1 METSKSNSASIK
13 TPIRKKLSSMKNNI
27 YPKNYHSLLDLVDT
41 QKAIKLVKDTF
52 ESELAKELKLIR
64 VSAPLFVE
72 PKTGLNDNLSGF
84 EKAVS
89 FVVNENLQEL
99 EIVQSLAKWK
109 RYALKKYDIDGLY
122 TDMNAIRRFEDTDN
136 LHSLYVDQWDWER
149 RLLPEQRNLKTL
161 KQTVRKIYK
170 AFVKTYNK
178 VVKAYPVL
186 NNELPST
193 ITFITTKELEKL
205 YPNLSRKEREN
216 AICKKYGAVFLIGIG
231 GKLKDGEPHDSRA
244 ADYDDWKLNGD
255 ILLWY
260 EPLQIA
266 FELSSMGVRVNK
278 VSLLKQLKA
287 KKEEFKLEMPYH
299 QSIINETLPLSIGGG
314 IGQSRLC
321 MYLLKKVHIGE
332 VQSSYWPEEDIKEFK
347 KYNVNLL

>member
-1 METSKSNSASIK
+1 
-13 TPIRKKLSSMKNNI
+13 MKNNI
-27 YPKNYHSLLDLVDT
+27 YPKNYKSLLDLVDT
-41 QKAIKLVKDTF
+41 QIAIKLVKDTF
-52 ESELAKELKLIR
+52 ERELAKELKLMR

-72 PKTGLNDNLSGF
+72 PTTGLNDNLSGY

-89 FVVNENLQEL
+89 FIVNENEKEL

-122 TDMNAIRRFEDTDN
+122 TDMNAIRRFEELDN

-149 RLLPEQRNLKTL
+149 RLLPEQRNIRTLKTIV
-161 KQTVRKIYK
+161 KKIYK
-170 AFVKTYNK
+170 AFIKTYNK
-178 VVKAYPVL
+178 LVKEYPCLENDFAKEV
-186 NNELPST
+186 
-193 ITFITTKELEKL
+193 TFVTTKELEKL

-216 AICKKYGAVFLIGIG
+216 AICKQYGTVFLMQIGS
-231 GKLKDGEPHDSRA
+231 KLKDGQSHDARA

-266 FELSSMGVRVNK
+266 FELSSMGIRVNK
-278 VSLLKQLKA
+278 ESLVKQIKA
-287 KKEEFKLEMPYH
+287 KNEEYKLSLPYH
-299 QSIINETLPLSIGGG
+299 QLILNDELPLSIGGG

-332 VQSSYWPEEDIKEFK
+332 VQSSYWPKEDIEEFK

>member
-1 METSKSNSASIK
+1 M
-13 TPIRKKLSSMKNNI
+13 NI
-27 YPKNYHSLLDLVDT
+27 YPSNYKSVLNLVDT

-52 ESELAKELKLIR
+52 ESELAKELKLMR

-72 PKTGLNDNLSGF
+72 PSTGLNDNLSGY
-84 EKAVS
+84 EKAVN
-89 FVVNENLQEL
+89 FVVNQNDKDL

-109 RYALKKYDIDGLY
+109 RYALNKYNIDGLY
-122 TDMNAIRRFEDTDN
+122 TDMNAIRRFEELDN

-149 RLLPEQRNLKTL
+149 RLTIEQRNIRTLKT
-161 KQTVRKIYK
+161 TVKKIYK
-170 AFVKTYNK
+170 AFIKTYNK
-178 VVKAYPVL
+178 LVKQFPVL
-186 NNELPST
+186 ENNFSKEV
-193 ITFITTKELEKL
+193 TFITTKELEKM

-216 AICKKYGAVFLIGIG
+216 EICKKYGSVFLMQIGN
-231 GKLKDGEPHDSRA
+231 KLKDGQSHDARA

-266 FELSSMGVRVNK
+266 FELSSMGIRVNK
-278 VSLLKQLKA
+278 DSLVKQLKA
-287 KKEEFKLEMPYH
+287 KKEEYKLEMPYH
-299 QSIINETLPLSIGGG
+299 QSILNETLPLSIGGG

-321 MYLLKKVHIGE
+321 MFLLKKVHIGE

>member
-1 METSKSNSASIK
+1 
-13 TPIRKKLSSMKNNI
+13 MKNNI
-27 YPKNYHSLLDLVDT
+27 YPKDYNSLLDLVDT
-41 QKAIKLVKDTF
+41 QIAIKLVKDTF
-52 ESELAKELKLIR
+52 ERELAKELGLMR

-72 PKTGLNDNLSGF
+72 PETGLNDNLSGF

-89 FVVNENLQEL
+89 FVVNEDDKNL

-109 RYALKKYDIDGLY
+109 RYALNKYNIDGLY
-122 TDMNAIRRFEDTDN
+122 TDMNAIRRFEDLDN

-149 RLLPEQRNLKTL
+149 RLTAEERNLKTL
-161 KQTVRKIYK
+161 KKIVRKIYK
-170 AFVKTYNK
+170 AFCKTYNK
-178 VVKAYPVL
+178 IVKNYPVL
-186 NNELPST
+186 QSNLPNN
-193 ITFITTKELEKL
+193 IVFITTKELEKR
-205 YPNLSRKEREN
+205 YPNLTRKEREN
-216 AICKKYGAVFLIGIG
+216 AICKEYGAVFLIGIG
-231 GKLKDGEPHDSRA
+231 DKLKDGQPHDARA

-266 FELSSMGVRVNK
+266 FELSSMGIRVNRD
-278 VSLLKQLKA
+278 SLVKQLKA
-287 KKEEFKLEMPYH
+287 KKEEYKLEMPYH
-299 QSIINETLPLSIGGG
+299 KQILNDELPLSIGGG

-321 MYLLKKVHIGE
+321 MFLLKKVHIGE

>member
-1 METSKSNSASIK
+1 M
-13 TPIRKKLSSMKNNI
+13 
-27 YPKNYHSLLDLVDT
+27 
-41 QKAIKLVKDTF
+41 
-52 ESELAKELKLIR
+52 R

-72 PKTGLNDNLSGF
+72 PSTGLNDNLSGY
-84 EKAVS
+84 EKAVN
-89 FVVNENLQEL
+89 FVVNQNDKDL

-109 RYALKKYDIDGLY
+109 RFALNKYDIDGLY
-122 TDMNAIRRFEDTDN
+122 TDMNAIRRFEELDN

-149 RLLPEQRNLKTL
+149 RLTLEQRNIRTLKTVV
-161 KQTVRKIYK
+161 KRIYK
-170 AFVKTYNK
+170 AFIKTYNK
-178 VVKAYPVL
+178 LIKQFPQL
-186 NNELPST
+186 ENNFSKEV
-193 ITFITTKELEKL
+193 TFITTKELEKM

-216 AICKKYGAVFLIGIG
+216 EICKKYGTVFLMQIGN
-231 GKLKDGEPHDSRA
+231 KLKDGMPHDARA

-266 FELSSMGVRVNK
+266 FELSSMGIRVNK
-278 VSLLKQLKA
+278 DSLVKQLKA
-287 KKEEFKLEMPYH
+287 KKEEYKLEMPYH

-321 MYLLKKVHIGE
+321 MFLLKKVHIGE

>member
-1 METSKSNSASIK
+1 M
-13 TPIRKKLSSMKNNI
+13 NI
-27 YPKNYHSLLDLVDT
+27 YPSNYQSILNLVDT

-52 ESELAKELKLIR
+52 ESELAKELKLMR

-72 PKTGLNDNLSGF
+72 PSTGLNDNLSGY
-84 EKAVS
+84 EKAVN
-89 FVVNENLQEL
+89 FVVNQNDKDL

-109 RYALKKYDIDGLY
+109 RYALNKYDIDGLY
-122 TDMNAIRRFEDTDN
+122 TDMNAIRRFEELDN

-149 RLLPEQRNLKTL
+149 RLTLEQRNVRTL
-161 KQTVRKIYK
+161 KSVVKKIYK
-170 AFVKTYNK
+170 AFIKTYNK
-178 VVKAYPVL
+178 LVKQFPEL
-186 NNELPST
+186 ENNFSKEV
-193 ITFITTKELEKL
+193 TFITTKELEKI

-216 AICKKYGAVFLIGIG
+216 EICKKYGTVFLMQIGN
-231 GKLKDGEPHDSRA
+231 KLKDGMPHDARA

-266 FELSSMGVRVNK
+266 FELSSMGIRVNK
-278 VSLLKQLKA
+278 DSLVKQLKA
-287 KKEEFKLEMPYH
+287 KKEEYKLEMPYH
-299 QSIINETLPLSIGGG
+299 QSILNETLPLSIGGG

-321 MYLLKKVHIGE
+321 MFLLKKVHIGE

>member
-1 METSKSNSASIK
+1 M
-13 TPIRKKLSSMKNNI
+13 NI
-27 YPKNYHSLLDLVDT
+27 YPKNYHSVLDLVDT

-52 ESELAKELKLIR
+52 ESELAKELKLMR

-72 PKTGLNDNLSGF
+72 PSTGLNDNLSGY

-89 FVVNENLQEL
+89 FVVNQNDKDL

-109 RYALKKYDIDGLY
+109 RYALNKYDIDGLY
-122 TDMNAIRRFEDTDN
+122 TDMNAIRRFEELDN

-149 RLLPEQRNLKTL
+149 RLTLEQRNVRTL
-161 KQTVRKIYK
+161 KSVVRKIYK
-170 AFVKTYNK
+170 AFIKTYNK
-178 VVKAYPVL
+178 LVKQFPEL
-186 NNELPST
+186 ENNFSKEV
-193 ITFITTKELEKL
+193 TFITTKELEKM

-216 AICKKYGAVFLIGIG
+216 EICKKYGTVFLMQIGN
-231 GKLKDGEPHDSRA
+231 KLKDGTPHDARA

-266 FELSSMGVRVNK
+266 FELSSMGIRVNK
-278 VSLLKQLKA
+278 DSLVKQLKA
-287 KKEEFKLEMPYH
+287 KKEEYKLEMPYH
-299 QSIINETLPLSIGGG
+299 QSILNETLPLSIGGG

-321 MYLLKKVHIGE
+321 MFLLKKVHIGE

-347 KYNVNLL
+347 KYNVSLL

>member
-1 METSKSNSASIK
+1 M
-13 TPIRKKLSSMKNNI
+13 NI
-27 YPKNYHSLLDLVDT
+27 YPKNYQSILNLVDT

-52 ESELAKELKLIR
+52 ESELAKELKLMR

-72 PKTGLNDNLSGF
+72 PSTGLNDNLSGY

-89 FVVNENLQEL
+89 FVVNQNNKDL

-122 TDMNAIRRFEDTDN
+122 TDMNAIRRFEELDN

-149 RLLPEQRNLKTL
+149 SLTLEQRNVKTL
-161 KQTVRKIYK
+161 KTVVKRIYK
-170 AFVKTYNK
+170 AFIKTYNK
-178 VVKAYPVL
+178 LVKQFPKL
-186 NNELPST
+186 ENNFSKEV
-193 ITFITTKELEKL
+193 TFITTKELEKL

-216 AICKKYGAVFLIGIG
+216 EICKKYGTVFLMQIGN
-231 GKLKDGEPHDSRA
+231 KLKDGMPHDARA

-266 FELSSMGVRVNK
+266 FELSSMGIRVNK
-278 VSLLKQLKA
+278 ESLLKQLKA
-287 KKEEFKLEMPYH
+287 KKEEYKLEMPYH

-321 MYLLKKVHIGE
+321 MFLLKKVHIGE
-332 VQSSYWPEEDIKEFK
+332 VQSSYWPEEDIKQFK

>member
-1 METSKSNSASIK
+1 M
-13 TPIRKKLSSMKNNI
+13 NI
-27 YPKNYHSLLDLVDT
+27 YPKNYHSVLDLVDT

-52 ESELAKELKLIR
+52 ENELAKELKLMR

-72 PKTGLNDNLSGF
+72 PSTGLNDNLSGY
-84 EKAVS
+84 EKAVN
-89 FVVNENLQEL
+89 FVVNQNGKDL

-109 RYALKKYDIDGLY
+109 RYALNKYDIDGLY
-122 TDMNAIRRFEDTDN
+122 TDMNAIRRFEELDN

-149 RLLPEQRNLKTL
+149 RLTLEQRNVRTL
-161 KQTVRKIYK
+161 KSVVKKIYK
-170 AFVKTYNK
+170 AFIKTYNK
-178 VVKAYPVL
+178 LVKKFPEL
-186 NNELPST
+186 ENNFSKEV
-193 ITFITTKELEKL
+193 TFITTKELEKL

-216 AICKKYGAVFLIGIG
+216 EICKKYGTVFLMQIGNR
-231 GKLKDGEPHDSRA
+231 LKDGMPHDARA

-266 FELSSMGVRVNK
+266 FELSSMGIRVNK
-278 VSLLKQLKA
+278 DSLVKQLKA
-287 KKEEFKLEMPYH
+287 KKEEYKLEMPYH
-299 QSIINETLPLSIGGG
+299 QSILNETLPLSIGGG

-321 MYLLKKVHIGE
+321 MFLLKKVHIGE

-347 KYNVNLL
+347 KYNVSLL

>member
-1 METSKSNSASIK
+1 M
-13 TPIRKKLSSMKNNI
+13 NI
-27 YPKNYHSLLDLVDT
+27 YPSNYQSILNLVDT

-52 ESELAKELKLIR
+52 ESELAKELKLMR

-72 PKTGLNDNLSGF
+72 PSTGLNDNLSGY
-84 EKAVS
+84 EKAVN
-89 FVVNENLQEL
+89 FVVNQNNKDL

-109 RYALKKYDIDGLY
+109 RYALNKYDIDGLY
-122 TDMNAIRRFEDTDN
+122 TDMNAIRRFEELDN

-149 RLLPEQRNLKTL
+149 RLTLEQRNIRTL
-161 KQTVRKIYK
+161 KSVVKKIYK
-170 AFVKTYNK
+170 AFIKTYNK
-178 VVKAYPVL
+178 LVKQFPEL
-186 NNELPST
+186 ENNFSKDV
-193 ITFITTKELEKL
+193 TFITTKELEKL

-216 AICKKYGAVFLIGIG
+216 EICKKYGAVFLRQIGN
-231 GKLKDGEPHDSRA
+231 KLKDGMPHDARA

-266 FELSSMGVRVNK
+266 FELSSMGIRVDST
-278 VSLLKQLKA
+278 SLVKQLKA
-287 KKEEFKLEMPYH
+287 KKEEYKLEMPYH
-299 QSIINETLPLSIGGG
+299 QSILNETLPLSIGGG

-321 MYLLKKVHIGE
+321 MFLLKKVHIGE

>member
-1 METSKSNSASIK
+1 M
-13 TPIRKKLSSMKNNI
+13 NI
-27 YPKNYHSLLDLVDT
+27 YPKNYQSVLNLVDT

-52 ESELAKELKLIR
+52 ENELAKGLKLMR

-72 PKTGLNDNLSGF
+72 PKTGLNDNLSGY

-89 FVVNENLQEL
+89 FIVNENKQEL

-109 RYALKKYDIDGLY
+109 RYALKKYNIDGLY
-122 TDMNAIRRFEDTDN
+122 TDMNAIRRFEETDN
-136 LHSLYVDQWDWER
+136 LHSLYVDQWDWEKC
-149 RLLPEQRNLKTL
+149 LEKEQRNVRTLKTIV
-161 KQTVRKIYK
+161 KRIYK
-170 AFVKTYNK
+170 AFIKTYQK
-178 VVKAYPVL
+178 LIKQFPCL
-186 NNELPST
+186 ENNFSEEV
-193 ITFITTKELEKL
+193 TFVTTKELEAQ

-216 AICKKYGAVFLIGIG
+216 AICKKYGTVFLMQIGN
-231 GKLKDGEPHDSRA
+231 KLKDGEPHDSRA

-266 FELSSMGVRVNK
+266 FELSSMGIRVNK
-278 VSLLKQLKA
+278 DSLLKQLKD
-287 KKEEFKLEMPYH
+287 KKEEYKLEMPYH
-299 QSIINETLPLSIGGG
+299 QSIIKEELPLSIGGG

-321 MYLLKKVHIGE
+321 MFLLKKVHIGE
-332 VQSSYWPEEDIKEFK
+332 VQSSYWPLEDIEEFK

>member
-1 METSKSNSASIK
+1 
-13 TPIRKKLSSMKNNI
+13 MKNNI
-27 YPKNYHSLLDLVDT
+27 YPKNYKSVLDLVDT
-41 QKAIKLVKDTF
+41 QIAIKLIKDTF
-52 ESELAKELKLIR
+52 ERELAKELDLMR

-72 PKTGLNDNLSGF
+72 PETGLNDNLSGV
-84 EKAVS
+84 EKAVN
-89 FVVNENLQEL
+89 FVVNEDEKSL

-109 RYALKKYDIDGLY
+109 RYALNKYNIDGLY
-122 TDMNAIRRFEDTDN
+122 TDMNAIRRFEDLDN

-149 RLLPEQRNLKTL
+149 RLTPEERKMGTL
-161 KQTVRKIYK
+161 KRVVKRIYK
-170 AFVKTYNK
+170 AFLRTYKLLIKKYPQLENK
-178 VVKAYPVL
+178 DLPKDVVFV
-186 NNELPST
+186 
-193 ITFITTKELEKL
+193 TTKELEAK

-216 AICKKYGAVFLIGIG
+216 AICKEYGVVFLIGIG
-231 GKLKDGEPHDSRA
+231 GKLKDGQPHDARA
-244 ADYDDWKLNGD
+244 ADYDDWKMNGD

-266 FELSSMGVRVNK
+266 FELSSMGIRVNK
-278 VSLLKQLKA
+278 DSLVKQLKA
-287 KKEEFKLEMPYH
+287 KGEENKLEMPYH
-299 QSIINETLPLSIGGG
+299 KQILNDELPLSIGGG

>member
-1 METSKSNSASIK
+1 M
-13 TPIRKKLSSMKNNI
+13 NI
-27 YPKNYHSLLDLVDT
+27 YPSNYQSILNLVDT

-52 ESELAKELKLIR
+52 ESELAKELKLMR

-72 PKTGLNDNLSGF
+72 PSTGLNDNLSGY
-84 EKAVS
+84 EKAVN
-89 FVVNENLQEL
+89 FVVNQNDKDL

-109 RYALKKYDIDGLY
+109 RYALNKYDIDGLY
-122 TDMNAIRRFEDTDN
+122 TDMNAIRRFEELDN

-149 RLLPEQRNLKTL
+149 RLTVEQRNVRTL
-161 KQTVRKIYK
+161 KSVVKKIYK
-170 AFVKTYNK
+170 ALIKPYNK
-178 VVKAYPVL
+178 LVKQFPEL
-186 NNELPST
+186 ENNFSKEV
-193 ITFITTKELEKL
+193 TFITTKELEKL

-216 AICKKYGAVFLIGIG
+216 EICKKYGTVFLMQIGN
-231 GKLKDGEPHDSRA
+231 KLKDGMPHDARA

-266 FELSSMGVRVNK
+266 FELSSMGIRVNK
-278 VSLLKQLKA
+278 DSLAKQLKA
-287 KKEEFKLEMPYH
+287 KKEEYKLEMPYH
-299 QSIINETLPLSIGGG
+299 QSILNETLPLSIGGG

-321 MYLLKKVHIGE
+321 MFLLKKVHIGE

-347 KYNVNLL
+347 KYNVSLL

>member
-1 METSKSNSASIK
+1 M
-13 TPIRKKLSSMKNNI
+13 NI
-27 YPKNYHSLLDLVDT
+27 YPKNYQSILDLKDT

-52 ESELAKELKLIR
+52 ENELAKELKLMR

-72 PKTGLNDNLSGF
+72 PSTGLNDNLSGY
-84 EKAVS
+84 EKAVG
-89 FVVNENLQEL
+89 FVVNQNNADL

-109 RYALKKYDIDGLY
+109 RFALGKYDIDGLY
-122 TDMNAIRRFEDTDN
+122 TDMNAIRRFEELDN

-149 RLLPEQRNLKTL
+149 RLTPEQRNVRTL
-161 KQTVRKIYK
+161 KSVVKKIYK
-170 AFVKTYNK
+170 AFIKTYQKLIKQFPALENSFAK
-178 VVKAYPVL
+178 DV
-186 NNELPST
+186 
-193 ITFITTKELEKL
+193 TFITTKELEKL

-216 AICKKYGAVFLIGIG
+216 EICKKYGTVFLMQIGN
-231 GKLKDGEPHDSRA
+231 KLKDGQPHDSRA

-266 FELSSMGVRVNK
+266 FELSSMGIRVNK
-278 VSLLKQLKA
+278 DSLVKQLKA
-287 KKEEFKLEMPYH
+287 KKEEYKLELPYH
-299 QSIINETLPLSIGGG
+299 QSILNDEIPLSIGGG

-321 MYLLKKVHIGE
+321 MFLLKKIHIGE
-332 VQSSYWPEEDIKEFK
+332 VQSSYWPKEDIEEFK

>member
-1 METSKSNSASIK
+1 
-13 TPIRKKLSSMKNNI
+13 MKNNI
-27 YPKNYHSLLDLVDT
+27 YPKNYQSILNLVDT
-41 QKAIKLVKDTF
+41 QIAIKLIKDTF
-52 ESELAKELKLIR
+52 ERELAKELDLMR

-72 PKTGLNDNLSGF
+72 PNTGLNDNLNGY
-84 EKAVS
+84 EKPVD
-89 FVVNENLQEL
+89 FIVNENGQDL

-122 TDMNAIRRFEDTDN
+122 TDMNAIRRFEDLDN

-149 RLLPEQRNLKTL
+149 RLLPEERNVKTL
-161 KQTVRKIYK
+161 KRIVKKIYK
-170 AFVKTYNK
+170 AFLKTYRLLIK
-178 VVKAYPVL
+178 KYP
-186 NNELPST
+186 ELTNDLPKD
-193 ITFITTKELEKL
+193 ITFVTTKQLEAK

-216 AICKKYGAVFLIGIG
+216 AITKEYGVVFLMQIGAN
-231 GKLKDGEPHDSRA
+231 LKDGKPHDGRA

-266 FELSSMGVRVNK
+266 FEISSMGIRVNK
-278 VSLLKQLKA
+278 DSLVKQLKA
-287 KKEEFKLEMPYH
+287 KGEMSKVNLPYH
-299 QSIINETLPLSIGGG
+299 QSILNDDLPLSIGGG

-321 MYLLKKVHIGE
+321 MYLLKKIHIGE

-347 KYNVNLL
+347 KHNVDLL

>member
-1 METSKSNSASIK
+1 M
-13 TPIRKKLSSMKNNI
+13 NI
-27 YPKNYHSLLDLVDT
+27 YPKNYQSILNLVDT

-52 ESELAKELKLIR
+52 ESELAKELKLMR

-72 PKTGLNDNLSGF
+72 PSTGLNDNLSGY

-89 FVVNENLQEL
+89 FVVNQNDKNL

-109 RYALKKYDIDGLY
+109 RFALDKYDIDGLY
-122 TDMNAIRRFEDTDN
+122 TDMNAIRRFEELDN

-149 RLLPEQRNLKTL
+149 RLTSEQRNVRTLKTVV
-161 KQTVRKIYK
+161 KRIYK
-170 AFVKTYNK
+170 AFIKTYNK
-178 VVKAYPVL
+178 LIKQYP
-186 NNELPST
+186 ELENDFSKEV
-193 ITFITTKELEKL
+193 TFIATKELEKL

-216 AICKKYGAVFLIGIG
+216 AICKKYGTVFLMQIGN
-231 GKLKDGEPHDSRA
+231 KLKDGQPHDSRA

-266 FELSSMGVRVNK
+266 FELSSMGIRVNK
-278 VSLLKQLKA
+278 ESLLKQLKA
-287 KKEEFKLEMPYH
+287 KKEEYKLEMPYH

-321 MYLLKKVHIGE
+321 MFLLKKVHIGE
-332 VQSSYWPEEDIKEFK
+332 VQSSYWPEEDIKQFK